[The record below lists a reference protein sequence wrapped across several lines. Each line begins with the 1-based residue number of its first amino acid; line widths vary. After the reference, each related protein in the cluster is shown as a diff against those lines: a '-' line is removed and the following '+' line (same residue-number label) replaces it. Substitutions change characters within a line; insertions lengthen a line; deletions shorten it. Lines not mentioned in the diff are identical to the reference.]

1 MKENW
6 IFFGTDDF
14 AVDTLAEL
22 NQHGWSP
29 ALVITTTNTTHG
41 RGLKLSPPP
50 VKVWAEHHGLKTLQ
64 PKTALETKTIIQNLK
79 PQFALVV
86 AYGQIL
92 PAEIFALPKH
102 GTINLHPSLLP
113 KYRGPAPIQETIIN
127 GDSEIGVTVMIID
140 EQVDHGPIVA
150 QQSYILTGAE
160 SYRELET
167 ALAKLGA
174 KLLASSVPDW
184 LAGKI
189 KPVKQKHELA
199 TFTKKITKEAGEIK
213 LTDNPQLNFRKFR
226 AYTPNPGIY
235 FFTNDGTRVK
245 ITAAEFKHGK
255 FIITRVTPANK
266 KEMPYADFLRGHSI

>member
-22 NQHGWSP
+22 NRHGWSP
-29 ALVITTTNTTHG
+29 ALVITTANTTHG

-50 VKVWAEHHGLKTLQ
+50 VKVWTEDHGLKTLQ

-113 KYRGPAPIQETIIN
+113 KYRGPAPIQTAILN
-127 GDSEIGVTVMIID
+127 GDTETGVTVMVVD
-140 EQVDHGPIVA
+140 DKVDHGPIIV
-150 QQSYILTGAE
+150 QKKYLLTGD
-160 SYRELET
+160 ET
-167 ALAKLGA
+167 YDKLSSVLAKLGA
-174 KLLASSVPDW
+174 ELLASSVPDW

-189 KPVKQKHELA
+189 KPVEQQHDQA
-199 TFTKKITKEAGEIK
+199 TFTKKITKEDGEIK

-226 AYTPNPGIY
+226 AYTPNPGLY
-235 FFTNDGTRVK
+235 FFTKDGVRVK
-245 ITAAEFKHGK
+245 ITAAEFKHGE
-255 FIITRVTPANK
+255 FIIARVIPANK
-266 KEMPYADFLRGHSI
+266 KAMPYSDFLRGHQ